1 MFKFIGALWEGLFSL
16 PEKIMLGFKAWFSCF
31 TTTGKVWL
39 TLGLVALVVDAAIS
53 YSYGISLTFWHA
65 AGFALVAVFFAL
77 LPDAAYSEIEHR
89 RIASGLALSALCV
102 PLGMVAFYS
111 HLGYG
116 AGVRMGDM
124 QQTGVQNTK
133 HSDARKQVEDN
144 EANLKM
150 WREHLDKLTAENP
163 WAATVNPDG
172 LKEQA
177 ATLGQTVD
185 AERAR
190 GGCGPKCMGFMK
202 TKADLEARIGVAEQ
216 ASKLASQIEAT
227 QRKVDQYREASA
239 NVAYTSSAVVNQNNV
254 AAQLFLAF
262 TGAEPDKAIDPDS
275 VTTSF
280 TSIFIAGGGSLA
292 FMIMAPVGFFVA
304 GRNRIKGR
312 EESAVTALSA
322 IDANL
327 GSVTAGTVLTPR
339 AEPSSHTVVQ
349 VTDRSALEVLAGLK
363 KQLERQQQT
372 RLAAA

>member
-1 MFKFIGALWEGLFSL
+1 
-16 PEKIMLGFKAWFSCF
+16 MLNFARARYASYTPAGKAW
-31 TTTGKVWL
+31 L
-39 TLGLVALVVDAAIS
+39 TAGVVALIVDAAIC
-53 YSYGISLTFWHA
+53 YRYGISLTFWHA
-65 AGFALVAVFFAL
+65 VGFALVAIFFAW
-77 LPDAAYSEIEHR
+77 LPDEMYSQFEKKQYGSGIAMAIACAVLGPIAFQSHVGYSAA
-89 RIASGLALSALCV
+89 
-102 PLGMVAFYS
+102 
-111 HLGYG
+111 
-116 AGVRMGDM
+116 VRLGDM

-133 HSDARKQVEDN
+133 HSDARRQVEDN

-150 WREHLDKLTAENP
+150 WRAHLDKLTADNP

-202 TKADLEARIGVAEQ
+202 QKADLEARIGVAEQ

-239 NVAYTSSAVVNQNNV
+239 NVAYSSSTVVNQNSIN
-254 AAQLFLAF
+254 ASMFLAA
-262 TGAEPDKAIDPDS
+262 TGADPDKAIDPDS
-275 VTTSF
+275 VTQSYA
-280 TSIFIAGGGSLA
+280 SLLISSGGSLA
-292 FMIMAPVGFFVA
+292 FMIMAPLGFFCA
-304 GRNRIKGR
+304 GRNRVPEG
-312 EESAVTALSA
+312 EESTATALSA
-322 IDANL
+322 YDANL